1 MSFFRKLFGK
11 HQDEAQQ
18 QTKQAEVKQT
28 NTKQPETP
36 EAKNDQPD
44 SHMVIVT
51 MLATANTALTKGEYS
66 RAADT
71 YKQILNLESQNTTAQ
86 YNLGQ
91 LYLRGN
97 GVEQNF
103 VEAAKLFRS
112 AAEFGNDGYAQ
123 NFLAVLYNTGS
134 GVKRN
139 DLAALYWFD
148 RATDNGVEVAK
159 KSRDGIFNLYRSD
172 RSPEEFNSLMQT
184 LSDYCKTGTADI
196 PQDIKKAAYWLEK
209 KRPLETQQQVP
220 GEPETSSNDADNP
233 NACIMELLIEHLLM
247 RFHIRIPETGT
258 FEPNWVVFGTTITG
272 DFSNL
277 YVDRLGIIIEPD
289 TKDSNYRWLKA
300 GAFFLNSDYGRY
312 AYLIKGTNQELE
324 EYLNTPEARK
334 KITEVLLSLD
344 RNARKDEVLGED

>member
-1 MSFFRKLFGK
+1 M
-11 HQDEAQQ
+11 
-18 QTKQAEVKQT
+18 
-28 NTKQPETP
+28 
-36 EAKNDQPD
+36 
-44 SHMVIVT
+44 
-51 MLATANTALTKGEYS
+51 
-66 RAADT
+66 
-71 YKQILNLESQNTTAQ
+71 
-86 YNLGQ
+86 
-91 LYLRGN
+91 
-97 GVEQNF
+97 
-103 VEAAKLFRS
+103 
-112 AAEFGNDGYAQ
+112 
-123 NFLAVLYNTGS
+123 
-134 GVKRN
+134 
-139 DLAALYWFD
+139 YWFD